1 MLFSAVPLN
10 LFHSDCISQFY
21 SNLPYRFGN
30 SKKWGLRGG
39 LWLCCTDP
47 WDWNEIVHQ
56 LQVHMTHWIGHFLKT
71 LLHSWISSVWFIWYR
86 HLAISLVPHTK
97 KKQSQLHKW
106 AMRCNKLNVFILF
119 VSHEISHLICRYGEQ
134 RKWNER

>member
-1 MLFSAVPLN
+1 MPCPLICFIPIAFHNFIQIYRIVSAIVR
-10 LFHSDCISQFY
+10 SE
-21 SNLPYRFGN
+21 G
-30 SKKWGLRGG
+30 WEGG